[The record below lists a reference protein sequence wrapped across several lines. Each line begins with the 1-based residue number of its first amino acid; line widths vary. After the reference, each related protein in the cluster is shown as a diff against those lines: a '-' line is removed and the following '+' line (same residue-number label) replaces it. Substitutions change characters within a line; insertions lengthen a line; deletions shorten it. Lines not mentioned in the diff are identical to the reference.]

1 MYNVKVARFWY
12 QECFSPPWKRTFSFW
27 FESPTTDSS
36 GQTLYETT
44 SGGRKFSKCSDL
56 KFSTKVQNAA
66 SNLLLLHTMLYL
78 SRHQFNFAIKANILL
93 FLLIQFATKGLYAL
107 GRLKW
112 ILDIIWP
119 LNQHFKLKN
128 QRNWL
133 NKFEC
138 ENFGM
143 WLIASYCTE
152 EKNLLYI
159 FIWFSK

>member
-1 MYNVKVARFWY
+1 MYYFAHDCMYKIKVARFWY
-12 QECFSPPWKRTFSFW
+12 QECFSSPWKRTFSFR

-93 FLLIQFATKGLYAL
+93 FLLSQFATIGTFLTANIFET
-107 GRLKW
+107 GPIPTPW
-112 ILDIIWP
+112 
-119 LNQHFKLKN
+119 
-128 QRNWL
+128 
-133 NKFEC
+133 KF
-138 ENFGM
+138 
-143 WLIASYCTE
+143 
-152 EKNLLYI
+152 
-159 FIWFSK
+159 